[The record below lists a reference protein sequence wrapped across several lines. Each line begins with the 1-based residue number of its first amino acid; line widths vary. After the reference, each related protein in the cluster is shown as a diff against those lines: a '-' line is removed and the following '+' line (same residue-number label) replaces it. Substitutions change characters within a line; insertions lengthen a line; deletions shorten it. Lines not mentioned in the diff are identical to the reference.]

1 MQCARTDPY
10 SRARTSWLRI
20 PVRGCSKQATTRYAR
35 KTFFTG
41 SDRNTPQRDRMG
53 SFELLRREE
62 RISLIE
68 IHDM

>member
-1 MQCARTDPY
+1 MRVK
-10 SRARTSWLRI
+10 L
-20 PVRGCSKQATTRYAR
+20 
-35 KTFFTG
+35 FTG
-41 SDRNTPQRDRMG
+41 SDPNTPQRDRMG